1 MGINN
6 AYESLPAREVWIE
19 IQSRIDGAHRVV
31 GHFPQGKCGLKFR
44 HIESFA
50 RELPSL
56 PAREVW
62 IEIGHVELRTYSSW
76 SLPAREVWIEIDC
89 IRWRVRHVG
98 SLPAREVW
106 IEISSAGMKC
116 WKPQSHFPQGKC
128 GLKSE
133 DALLTAFDGEVTSRK
148 GSVD

>member
-56 PAREVW
+56 PASCA
-62 IEIGHVELRTYSSW
+62 RT
-76 SLPAREVWIEIDC
+76 
-89 IRWRVRHVG
+89 VRG
-98 SLPAREVW
+98 
-106 IEISSAGMKC
+106 
-116 WKPQSHFPQGKC
+116 HFPQGKC
-128 GLKSE
+128 GLK
-133 DALLTAFDGEVTSRK
+133 LTAFDGESGMSGHFPQGK
-148 GSVD
+148 CGLKFLLLG